1 MFLQTSSFSFH
12 TRAAPIVFL
21 TVVCQAAE
29 LTEIKNVGDCN
40 LIDQCLLIWGRC

>member
-29 LTEIKNVGDCN
+29 QKLRTLETVI
-40 LIDQCLLIWGRC
+40 